1 MYFRDFRHQIEH
13 DEQKLT
19 SVLATARERFF
30 TNLSVLQLH
39 LPELAQQLRA
49 LAPAAYT
56 LAVDRA
62 NVGNCINTQSLC
74 MEWPPE
80 QFMRSY
86 TLPEPSNSPDGLALI
101 AVELED
107 SGSKLIPHLAQQP
120 APYVLL
126 YVKSLKLFY
135 ASLHF
140 TDWLP
145 ILHTK
150 TLFVQLEKR
159 LTKSGQL
166 LADLDTL
173 ADHGIPTQPYLL
185 IEPLTI
191 KAPQDFPTAA
201 EHVWHFEQIGRASC
215 R

>member
-62 NVGNCINTQSLC
+62 GVGNCINTQSLC

-86 TLPEPSNSPDGLALI
+86 TLPEPSNSRSEERRVGK
-101 AVELED
+101 ECR
-107 SGSKLIPHLAQQP
+107 SR
-120 APYVLL
+120 
-126 YVKSLKLFY
+126 
-135 ASLHF
+135 
-140 TDWLP
+140 WLP
-145 ILHTK
+145 YR
-150 TLFVQLEKR
+150 EK
-159 LTKSGQL
+159 KIVS
-166 LADLDTL
+166 
-173 ADHGIPTQPYLL
+173 
-185 IEPLTI
+185 
-191 KAPQDFPTAA
+191 
-201 EHVWHFEQIGRASC
+201 
-215 R
+215 